1 VTTTTA
7 LLRPCMWG
15 LALAGL
21 LMTSTPAAAVLPIAV
36 LYADQTEV
44 VALASPKTEK
54 TAEPVRAEMPRRE
67 FERVADAQI
76 HQP

>member
-1 VTTTTA
+1 
-7 LLRPCMWG
+7 MWG

-36 LYADQTEV
+36 LYDQTDV
-44 VALASPKTEK
+44 VALASPKTAER
-54 TAEPVRAEMPRRE
+54 AVEPVRAETLRQEP
-67 FERVADAQI
+67 ERVADAEI